1 MALITDLR
9 HFLNEDGSMA
19 DMPNPARILAKY
31 LGRIVKGVTTRQRDA
46 LTTGVRCRKRLKH
59 RMPEQGRVLVR
70 RPCPGE
76 IIAFIDEQQ
85 AISWSCPV
93 CQDNGVISG
102 WKDTIWDW
110 SVNA

>member
-9 HFLNEDGSMA
+9 DFFNEDGSRTE
-19 DMPNPARILAKY
+19 MPNPARTCADY
-31 LGRIVKGVTTRQRDA
+31 FGRIVKGVTNRQSDA
-46 LTTGVRCRKRLKH
+46 LATGVRCRKRP
-59 RMPEQGRVLVR
+59 RR

-85 AISWSCPV
+85 AISWPCPV
-93 CQDNGVISG
+93 CRDNGLISG
-102 WKDTIWDW
+102 WKGTIWDW

>member
-9 HFLNEDGSMA
+9 HFLNKDGSRA
-19 DMPNPARILAKY
+19 DMPNPACTLAEY

-46 LTTGVRCRKRLKH
+46 LTTGVRCRKRF
-59 RMPEQGRVLVR
+59 RR

-93 CQDNGVISG
+93 CRYNGVISG
-102 WKDTIWDW
+102 WKGTIWDW

>member
-19 DMPNPARILAKY
+19 DMPSHARVLAKY
-31 LGRIVKGVTTRQRDA
+31 CGRIVRAVTNRRIATVD
-46 LTTGVRCRKRLKH
+46 TGVKCRKR
-59 RMPEQGRVLVR
+59 PR
-70 RPCPGE
+70 RKPCPGE

-93 CQDNGVISG
+93 CEDNGVISG
-102 WKDTIWDW
+102 WTETIWDW